1 MKVLLVDQ
9 IASISFKYSFSLANA
24 LTDAGAQVEMIT
36 DGVEDCGYCRCPC
49 HPVFNTARRDIGK
62 LRKALNYV
70 SAWRFAVK
78 KAAEEGFDVVH
89 LQWFDLSPA
98 DAYYIRKLKKKGV
111 RAVAGIHDILPLN
124 KKPYDAFFY
133 RMIYRL
139 CDRIYVQA
147 EANVSRFRALFP
159 EDGGKLSLI
168 PHGHFLDFARPVS
181 REKARARLGIP
192 GDRTVFLFFGQIK
205 KAKGLDLLL
214 SAFGRLVREHS
225 GLFLVVAGKVWKD
238 DFSAYQEQIRSLG
251 LGPDVLRTDIRLI
264 PEEEA
269 ALYYSACDLCVLP
282 YRDVYQSGVL
292 QLVYAYRK
300 PPVVSSIPAFREL
313 VTEGETGY
321 LFESGNADS
330 LAGAMER
337 AAAGRENWAAM
348 GRRGQELVR
357 QKLSWDRIAEKVL
370 SVYRQALN
378 QPPEDQAP

>member
-49 HPVFNTARRDIGK
+49 HQVFNTARRDIGK

-78 KAAEEGFDVVH
+78 KAVREGFDVVH

-124 KKPYDAFFY
+124 KKPYDAFVY
-133 RMIYRL
+133 RRIYRL

-147 EANVSRFRALFP
+147 EANVGRFRALFP
-159 EDGGKLSLI
+159 EDSGRLSFI
-168 PHGHFLDFARPVS
+168 PHGHFLDFARPVP
-181 REKARARLGIP
+181 REKARACLGIP
-192 GDRTVFLFFGQIK
+192 EDRTVFLFFGQIK

-214 SAFGRLVREHS
+214 SAFGRLVREQG
-225 GLFLVVAGKVWKD
+225 GLFLAVAGKVWKD

-321 LFESGNADS
+321 LFEPGNADS
-330 LAGAMER
+330 LAEAMKR
-337 AAAGRENWAAM
+337 AVCGRENWAAM